1 MTNLAFPH
9 DQKGNG
15 DAAEDVLFLDRRHE
29 GRAQAF
35 LGVNFSGFSPQSL
48 LRRIDEIGSA
58 KRPFVYL
65 CTPNVDHMVRLDK
78 EPVLCDFY
86 ENAWANVNDSRI
98 LETLADLSGLSLPAC
113 PGSDLTQALF
123 ETSIDPAEPVVV
135 IGGIEEVIET
145 VRARYGLTDLR
156 WHAPPFGLRTNPEA
170 MAEAAAFVAANPAR
184 FTFLCVGSPQQE
196 MLARVI
202 QQQGQAVG
210 IGLCVGASI
219 DFLSGNRKRAPQW
232 MQQARLE
239 WLFRLLDEPQK
250 LWRRYLVEGPK
261 IFRIWLAWRK
271 RR

>member
-9 DQKGNG
+9 EKG
-15 DAAEDVLFLDRRHE
+15 DPSEAAEDVLFLDRRHE
-29 GRAQAF
+29 GRTQSF

-48 LRRIDEIGSA
+48 VRRIDEIGST
-58 KRPFVYL
+58 KRSFVYL
-65 CTPNVDHMVRLDK
+65 CTPNVDHLVRLDR
-78 EPVLCDFY
+78 EPELGDLY
-86 ENAWANVNDSRI
+86 AHAWANVNDSRI

-123 ETSIDPAEPVVV
+123 ESYINPAETIVV
-135 IGGIEEVIET
+135 IGGTEEVVAT
-145 VRARYGLTDLR
+145 VRERYGLTDLR

-170 MAEAAAFVAANPAR
+170 MKQAAAFVAANPAR
-184 FTFLCVGSPQQE
+184 FTFICVGAPQQE
-196 MLARVI
+196 MLARLI
-202 QQQGQAVG
+202 HQQGEAVG

-219 DFLSGNRKRAPQW
+219 DFLSGNRKRAPKW

-261 IFRIWLAWRK
+261 IFRIWMAWRSQ
-271 RR
+271 R

>member
-1 MTNLAFPH
+1 
-9 DQKGNG
+9 
-15 DAAEDVLFLDRRHE
+15 
-29 GRAQAF
+29 
-35 LGVNFSGFSPQSL
+35 
-48 LRRIDEIGSA
+48 
-58 KRPFVYL
+58 
-65 CTPNVDHMVRLDK
+65 
-78 EPVLCDFY
+78 
-86 ENAWANVNDSRI
+86 
-98 LETLADLSGLSLPAC
+98 
-113 PGSDLTQALF
+113 LF
-123 ETSIDPAEPVVV
+123 ETCIDPAETVVV
-135 IGGIEEVIET
+135 IGGTQDMIES

-170 MAEAAAFVAANPAR
+170 MAEAAAFVVANPAR
-184 FTFLCVGSPQQE
+184 FTFLCVGAPQQE
-196 MLARVI
+196 MLAYTI
-202 QQQGQAVG
+202 AKQGQAVG